1 MTRVREKD
9 EFGCE
14 IVYKMPKHK
23 RCPICRR
30 NVSHEELDY
39 IKTQL
44 SQHPEVDNH
53 EYN

>member
-14 IVYKMPKHK
+14 LEYKMPKHK

-30 NVSHEELDY
+30 NVGKEELDY
-39 IKTQL
+39 IRDQFKK
-44 SQHPEVDNH
+44 HPEVDNS